1 MRQYCWRRDFWWNMV
16 LEPNP
21 IKRCL
26 LCNRRASQVS
36 STEFVGTVD
45 SVLGFNTVFMLSR
58 EFVGTVD
65 SVLGF
70 NTVFMLSREFVGRVD
85 SVLGFNTAL
94 IPSLPQKMTAT
105 LS

>member
-1 MRQYCWRRDFWWNMV
+1 M
-16 LEPNP
+16 
-21 IKRCL
+21 
-26 LCNRRASQVS
+26 
-36 STEFVGTVD
+36 
-45 SVLGFNTVFMLSR
+45 LGFNTVFMLSR

-85 SVLGFNTAL
+85 SVLGFNTAV